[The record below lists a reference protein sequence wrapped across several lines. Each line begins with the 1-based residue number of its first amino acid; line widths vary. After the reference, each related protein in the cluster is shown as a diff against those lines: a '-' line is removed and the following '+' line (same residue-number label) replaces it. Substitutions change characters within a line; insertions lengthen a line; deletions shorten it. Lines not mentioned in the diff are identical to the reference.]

1 MAQTTI
7 ERAAARLSRVQ
18 TRSGQPSDGPEIVR
32 PVPADR
38 ARGPETDRAEIA
50 RTPAN
55 GQETPRAE
63 APHAESPRPVP
74 LPGPGRQRP
83 RVVRANGA
91 VPPQGAAVVAG
102 PGAGNRKVAID
113 FDRLERMGFISPRK
127 PVTRTS
133 EEMRMVKRPLLKSA
147 FANPDPASLAATKD
161 NVIMV
166 TSALPRE
173 GKSFIAV
180 NLAISLAI
188 ERDIHV
194 MLIDA
199 DVVRPSVFSILGLE
213 ENAGLIDVLEDR
225 DMDLGQAIVRTN
237 IGKLSL
243 VSAGKSHML
252 TTELLASDRM
262 GQLIEEM
269 ASRYRDRIVIFDTP
283 PLLAASESSVLAHR
297 VGQVLLV
304 VQADR
309 TGESSVQS
317 ALDLIED
324 CPRVSMLLNKA
335 SSFFAGLS
343 FGSHYSD
350 YQRSLR

>member
-1 MAQTTI
+1 MAQSTI
-7 ERAAARLSRVQ
+7 ERAAARLSQVHPRSNQPPGPSETPLTVRVQ
-18 TRSGQPSDGPEIVR
+18 RTAEAEPEPEQAERPVAAPNGGKPRRPETARPGPLSGPERVH
-32 PVPADR
+32 
-38 ARGPETDRAEIA
+38 ARIA
-50 RTPAN
+50 RT
-55 GQETPRAE
+55 
-63 APHAESPRPVP
+63 
-74 LPGPGRQRP
+74 
-83 RVVRANGA
+83 NGA
-91 VPPQGAAVVAG
+91 ASPHVTPPATL
-102 PGAGNRKVAID
+102 AGNRKVTID
-113 FDRLERMGFISPRK
+113 FDRLEGMGFISPRK

-133 EEMRMVKRPLLKSA
+133 EEMRLVKRPLLKSA
-147 FANPDPASLAATKD
+147 FSNPDPASLAASKD
-161 NVIMV
+161 NVVMV

-213 ENAGLIDVLEDR
+213 ETIGLIDVLEDP
-225 DMDLGQAIVRTN
+225 DVDLSRAIVRTN

-243 VSAGKSHML
+243 VPAGKSHIL

-262 GQLIEEM
+262 GHLIEEM

-309 TGESSVQS
+309 TGEASVQS

-350 YQRSLR
+350 YHRSLR